1 MLANFRISAI
11 VFLDIE
17 SGLNALALL
26 LSLITSKIFIGFFP
40 FLSLPS
46 SEKYIILPVT
56 VNLFCE
62 EMYQYAVVSQYVKGV
77 VFRMIRAKI
86 WFRCAVVHDPVS
98 PIIVQPALIGWEAKQ
113 RQIDLTIERAFKGD
127 ELLRRMKGWIT
138 VDPAKVIEVVN
149 EFGRLKVL
157 DDRELVV
164 EIEDRA
170 SFDNLKKNLFS
181 TFGNEVDVE
190 LI

>member
-1 MLANFRISAI
+1 
-11 VFLDIE
+11 
-17 SGLNALALL
+17 
-26 LSLITSKIFIGFFP
+26 
-40 FLSLPS
+40 
-46 SEKYIILPVT
+46 
-56 VNLFCE
+56 
-62 EMYQYAVVSQYVKGV
+62 
-77 VFRMIRAKI
+77 MIRAKI

-164 EIEDRA
+164 EMGDRE
-170 SFDNLKKNLFS
+170 SFDNLKKNLLS
-181 TFGNEVDVE
+181 TFGNEVDVQ